1 MLIQGGVLRRIHG
14 RPCPL
19 VASGN
24 QHRPPPFPR
33 SPLPRR
39 VKFPTIYHGVD
50 LGNVNP
56 GKIVDVGQCPLA
68 TKGIN
73 GALPQAR
80 EDARKRVGDAF
91 ASGDGKRVGKRG
103 ATLLFR
109 ETTEEG
115 TVTDNNAHVSERVNG
130 MVFNFKVMKGALAFC
145 LVFCLACGRFWWWL
159 VVCFGCFLL
168 LWCC

>member
-1 MLIQGGVLRRIHG
+1 M
-14 RPCPL
+14 
-19 VASGN
+19 
-24 QHRPPPFPR
+24 
-33 SPLPRR
+33 
-39 VKFPTIYHGVD
+39 KFPTIYHGVD

-56 GKIVDVGQCPLA
+56 SKVVDVEQCPLA

-73 GALPQAR
+73 EALPQAR

-91 ASGDGKRVGKRG
+91 ASGDGKRLGKRG

-130 MVFNFKVMKGALAFC
+130 MVFNFKVSKTCCVLLSGLFLPAFLAGFGFRLRAVVV
-145 LVFCLACGRFWWWL
+145 LVCFPCMLLL
-159 VVCFGCFLL
+159 VVNLGFEL
-168 LWCC
+168 